1 MANNI
6 KHWTET
12 NLPRAFNKN
21 TSSIHFTMGLDGAK
35 RLLGYNE
42 YIAKIIDKRD
52 STAKLWSR
60 RPSSDLSTVIKQ
72 TNFSTIFFFFGFVF
86 WYSLWKLSFASKEIF
101 RLRMNRPM
109 RLLRVFDIYALL
121 SHACYQFYKKKKEEC
136 FIQTFAIF
144 LYLQQELWEKLHTMR
159 RLFTGTHV
167 IIKKGIWKYFW
178 NDFYFL
184 ALKLRLTF
192 VNTRYFT
199 SQLLYCWM
207 KAIFAQKLSST
218 FNLWIHCEYFIKIL
232 IHNLKI
238 KSERRNIITML
249 RSV

>member
-1 MANNI
+1 
-6 KHWTET
+6 
-12 NLPRAFNKN
+12 
-21 TSSIHFTMGLDGAK
+21 MGLDGAK

-52 STAKLWSR
+52 STAKLWSK

-72 TNFSTIFFFFGFVF
+72 TNFFTIFFFLGFVF
-86 WYSLWKLSFASKEIF
+86 RYSLWKLLFASKEIF

-167 IIKKGIWKYFW
+167 IIKKRYMKIFLKWLLLFSSKASINFCQHQI
-178 NDFYFL
+178 FYVPVVVL
-184 ALKLRLTF
+184 LDE
-192 VNTRYFT
+192 NNICTRT
-199 SQLLYCWM
+199 
-207 KAIFAQKLSST
+207 I
-218 FNLWIHCEYFIKIL
+218 
-232 IHNLKI
+232 
-238 KSERRNIITML
+238 
-249 RSV
+249 

>member
-52 STAKLWSR
+52 STAKLWSK

-86 WYSLWKLSFASKEIF
+86 WYSSWKLSFASKEIF

-121 SHACYQFYKKKKEEC
+121 SHACYQFYKKKKGGMFHSNFC
-136 FIQTFAIF
+136 HFSIFAARALGKTTYNASINHWYPCYHKKRYMKIF
-144 LYLQQELWEKLHTMR
+144 LKWLL
-159 RLFTGTHV
+159 LFSSKASINFCQHQ
-167 IIKKGIWKYFW
+167 I
-178 NDFYFL
+178 FY
-184 ALKLRLTF
+184 
-192 VNTRYFT
+192 VPVVV
-199 SQLLYCWM
+199 LLDE
-207 KAIFAQKLSST
+207 S
-218 FNLWIHCEYFIKIL
+218 
-232 IHNLKI
+232 
-238 KSERRNIITML
+238 NICTKTI
-249 RSV
+249 